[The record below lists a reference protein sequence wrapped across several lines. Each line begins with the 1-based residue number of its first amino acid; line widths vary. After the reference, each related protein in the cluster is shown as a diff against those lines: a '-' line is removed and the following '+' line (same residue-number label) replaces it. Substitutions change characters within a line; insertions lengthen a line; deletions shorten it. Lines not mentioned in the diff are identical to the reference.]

1 MRLFSPKEAWLKG
14 VASLPTRWSPVV
26 PPLGWMSFSPFGH
39 EPRPPLSQV
48 IVTLRP
54 TLLPALLSLNFLL
67 PHSSGSGR
75 STCPGS
81 IAPPPPCPA
90 AVAVVPPPLRGFH
103 RVGGGSKPHNGHTV
117 PRLVTLLPSSRPD
130 RCRPRSPLPMQLLLY
145 TIGLLP
151 SFRLPH
157 SLRPDPASPA
167 GGHPA
172 VALSGAHSLPSAL
185 VCSGPRSSEGVIWQR
200 TTAPRF
206 ALCSVSPSANS
217 LVNGMLP
224 CQSGVL
230 GCSLLLCYRLI
241 SSSPTRPGPD
251 APFLLP
257 VIRTAFPSVRT
268 FLAFFRGSAPSL
280 LCRRRRCTAPP
291 PLRRFHRD
299 GGGSEPHTRRG
310 LREPALGQCRG
321 CSLVCRGVPYAPRPR
336 SRPFIPFILFKS
348 FPRTRQGPLLH
359 LTSPPT
365 LLFPSHHSLC
375 CLLRQFPLPF
385 FSTHTRTGGCCFL
398 PSLLEVSA
406 NPRHIAK

>member
-1 MRLFSPKEAWLKG
+1 
-14 VASLPTRWSPVV
+14 
-26 PPLGWMSFSPFGH
+26 
-39 EPRPPLSQV
+39 
-48 IVTLRP
+48 
-54 TLLPALLSLNFLL
+54 
-67 PHSSGSGR
+67 
-75 STCPGS
+75 
-81 IAPPPPCPA
+81 
-90 AVAVVPPPLRGFH
+90 
-103 RVGGGSKPHNGHTV
+103 
-117 PRLVTLLPSSRPD
+117 
-130 RCRPRSPLPMQLLLY
+130 
-145 TIGLLP
+145 
-151 SFRLPH
+151 
-157 SLRPDPASPA
+157 
-167 GGHPA
+167 

-185 VCSGPRSSEGVIWQR
+185 VCSGPRSSEWVIWQR

-206 ALCSVSPSANS
+206 ALCSVSANS
-217 LVNGMLP
+217 LVQWYAAL
-224 CQSGVL
+224 SVRGVGL
-230 GCSLLLCYRLI
+230 QLAALLSLN
-241 SSSPTRPGPD
+241 
-251 APFLLP
+251 FLLP
-257 VIRTAFPSVRT
+257 HSSGSGRAFSASCYSHRFPISANVFGFLSGFRPLLALPPSP
-268 FLAFFRGSAPSL
+268 LYW
-280 LCRRRRCTAPP
+280 PP

>member
-75 STCPGS
+75 AFSASCYSHRFPISANVFGFLL
-81 IAPPPPCPA
+81 ALPP
-90 AVAVVPPPLRGFH
+90 
-103 RVGGGSKPHNGHTV
+103 
-117 PRLVTLLPSSRPD
+117 
-130 RCRPRSPLPMQLLLY
+130 SPLY
-145 TIGLLP
+145 
-151 SFRLPH
+151 
-157 SLRPDPASPA
+157 
-167 GGHPA
+167 
-172 VALSGAHSLPSAL
+172 
-185 VCSGPRSSEGVIWQR
+185 C
-200 TTAPRF
+200 
-206 ALCSVSPSANS
+206 
-217 LVNGMLP
+217 
-224 CQSGVL
+224 
-230 GCSLLLCYRLI
+230 
-241 SSSPTRPGPD
+241 
-251 APFLLP
+251 
-257 VIRTAFPSVRT
+257 
-268 FLAFFRGSAPSL
+268 
-280 LCRRRRCTAPP
+280 PP

>member
-157 SLRPDPASPA
+157 SLRPDPASPRGRPSRCGA
-167 GGHPA
+167 FRRPLASVGARVFGSA
-172 VALSGAHSLPSAL
+172 VIRMGYMAAHNRPPLCTLLSLSQCQLPRAMVCCL
-185 VCSGPRSSEGVIWQR
+185 VSQGCWV
-200 TTAPRF
+200 A
-206 ALCSVSPSANS
+206 ACCSV
-217 LVNGMLP
+217 
-224 CQSGVL
+224 
-230 GCSLLLCYRLI
+230 
-241 SSSPTRPGPD
+241 
-251 APFLLP
+251 
-257 VIRTAFPSVRT
+257 
-268 FLAFFRGSAPSL
+268 
-280 LCRRRRCTAPP
+280 
-291 PLRRFHRD
+291 
-299 GGGSEPHTRRG
+299 
-310 LREPALGQCRG
+310 
-321 CSLVCRGVPYAPRPR
+321 
-336 SRPFIPFILFKS
+336 
-348 FPRTRQGPLLH
+348 
-359 LTSPPT
+359 
-365 LLFPSHHSLC
+365 
-375 CLLRQFPLPF
+375 
-385 FSTHTRTGGCCFL
+385 
-398 PSLLEVSA
+398 
-406 NPRHIAK
+406 IA

>member
-157 SLRPDPASPA
+157 SLRPDPASPPA

-185 VCSGPRSSEGVIWQR
+185 VCSGPRSSEWVIWQR

-217 LVNGMLP
+217 LVQWYAAL
-224 CQSGVL
+224 SVRGVGL
-230 GCSLLLCYRLI
+230 QLAALLSLN
-241 SSSPTRPGPD
+241 
-251 APFLLP
+251 FLLP
-257 VIRTAFPSVRT
+257 HSSGSGRAFSASCYSHRFPISANVFGFLSGFRPLLALPPSP
-268 FLAFFRGSAPSL
+268 LY
-280 LCRRRRCTAPP
+280 CPP
-291 PLRRFHRD
+291 P
-299 GGGSEPHTRRG
+299 SPE
-310 LREPALGQCRG
+310 
-321 CSLVCRGVPYAPRPR
+321 VP
-336 SRPFIPFILFKS
+336 S
-348 FPRTRQGPLLH
+348 
-359 LTSPPT
+359 
-365 LLFPSHHSLC
+365 
-375 CLLRQFPLPF
+375 
-385 FSTHTRTGGCCFL
+385 
-398 PSLLEVSA
+398 
-406 NPRHIAK
+406 